1 MPHQCTGC
9 GHVFPDGSKEM
20 LSGCPDCG
28 GNKFQFQPSGAT
40 DGARG
45 GDGTGDPAG
54 GTTPPPSEEPPEP
67 PEPPTPGGSVA
78 ETVAGAAQSV
88 KNLVGSD
95 DADPASAG
103 AGAAGG
109 AGGTGDDASD
119 HEWPDVGRED
129 APPRQP
135 NEDAAQAGARSATVS
150 PDELPDHDVVDS
162 KVADTEAPESAPS
175 DGAAD
180 ASAAPAASGASE
192 TVDGEAPG
200 HTGSAPFTGSGDRTE
215 DETPDLSEL
224 RAELNDQFESIK
236 IVERGQYELNLME
249 LYDREEY
256 IISLMEDGRYA
267 IEVPETWRGD
277 S

>member
-40 DGARG
+40 GGSDGAGSGQSAG
-45 GDGTGDPAG
+45 GQPADGTAAPA
-54 GTTPPPSEEPPEP
+54 PSEEPPEP
-67 PEPPTPGGSVA
+67 PEPPSPGGSVA
-78 ETVAGAAQSV
+78 ETVAGATQRV
-88 KNLVGSD
+88 KNMVGSS
-95 DADPASAG
+95 DPEP
-103 AGAAGG
+103 AGAA
-109 AGGTGDDASD
+109 AGDAAASNAESE
-119 HEWPDVGRED
+119 HEWPAVGRED
-129 APPRQP
+129 AGGTNSPS
-135 NEDAAQAGARSATVS
+135 EDTAQASARSGTVS
-150 PDELPDHDVVDS
+150 PEELPDRPMPEDAGLPNEPPEPPEPPS
-162 KVADTEAPESAPS
+162 SGGSVAETEPDTEAP
-175 DGAAD
+175 DAD
-180 ASAAPAASGASE
+180 A
-192 TVDGEAPG
+192 
-200 HTGSAPFTGSGDRTE
+200 TGSAPFTGSGDRE
-215 DETPDLSEL
+215 SSADQDSPDLSEL

-267 IEVPETWRGD
+267 IEVPETWRGE